1 MWKQRIK
8 TNKWNKNASH
18 TVPYLIFWFPKFHGI
33 IQDMWTSESEDM
45 IFIYKSN
52 GRHGPPPICLFHYFS
67 PNPATT
73 PFVEDQSKSRG
84 SLLPLFSVSN
94 FSHHCWPS
102 LKWRRFKTVL
112 NTELN
117 DVVWLLSL
125 TSDLRLLYLTFYLL
139 ILIRFIIRFDSIKK
153 IWISV
158 SLQKKS
164 NIINQYLLKIEQIT
178 ITNILKI

>member
-8 TNKWNKNASH
+8 TNKWNNNASH
-18 TVPYLIFWFPKFHGI
+18 TIPYLIFWFPKFHGI

-67 PNPATT
+67 PNPATA

-117 DVVWLLSL
+117 DVVWLLV
-125 TSDLRLLYLTFYLL
+125 LTFDYS
-139 ILIRFIIRFDSIKK
+139 INFDSFHYPFWFDLKNLDVHKSSKK
-153 IWISV
+153 HQIS
-158 SLQKKS
+158 LINICYKQNKS
-164 NIINQYLLKIEQIT
+164 QILT
-178 ITNILKI
+178 F